1 MTANIPEILL
11 LCMDIDFITVFKD
24 ALKTAWLDHNPGKLK
39 ITPINQRLN
48 SLPEDRTFDL
58 IVVSP
63 ANSYARLNG
72 TFGHAISMTFSPRQ
86 DYHALTRA
94 AETVLYEKWRGSAPP
109 GSCTFVCS
117 RLT

>member
-48 SLPEDRTFDL
+48 SPPRRQNLRSNRCLTSKLLRPPQWNLWPCHLNDLQPTTGLPRSDAR
-58 IVVSP
+58 SR
-63 ANSYARLNG
+63 NSSL
-72 TFGHAISMTFSPRQ
+72 
-86 DYHALTRA
+86 
-94 AETVLYEKWRGSAPP
+94 
-109 GSCTFVCS
+109 
-117 RLT
+117 